1 MTLKAMEACK
11 HLSTLKDMEGVT
23 TMKKKQLMKMH
34 LQFFAESGEGS
45 TPETTETPAIN
56 LDEINEEQLASIKEK
71 FGFKDD
77 DEVNKLIQSKRAS
90 WSKKLEAEKNEAAR
104 LAQLSE
110 EERQQALIQ
119 KEKEEFEAEKEK
131 FRQEQLFIEKGKQL
145 EINGISPGFASRIK
159 GDSAEEILTDVKEFS
174 DYFNKK
180 VHEKVEKEVNE
191 RLAGKTKTRVGGTG
205 ETLTKADIMKVK
217 DSSERQRLI
226 AQNRELF

>member
-1 MTLKAMEACK
+1 
-11 HLSTLKDMEGVT
+11 
-23 TMKKKQLMKMH
+23 MKKKQLMKMH
-34 LQFFAESGEGS
+34 LQYFAEGGEGS
-45 TPETTETPAIN
+45 APETTETPAIN
-56 LDEINEEQLASIKEK
+56 LDELNEEQLASIKEK

-77 DEVNKLIQSKRAS
+77 DDVNKLIQSKHAS

-119 KEKEEFEAEKEK
+119 KEKEEFEAEKAK
-131 FRQEQLFIEKGKQL
+131 FRQDQLFVEKGKQL
-145 EINGISPGFASRIK
+145 VAEGMPAEFANRIV
-159 GDSAEEILTDVKEFS
+159 GDSAEEILADVKALRAEW
-174 DYFNKK
+174 DKAIEAK
-180 VHEKVEKEVNE
+180 VNE

-217 DSSERQRLI
+217 DASERQRLI

>member
-1 MTLKAMEACK
+1 
-11 HLSTLKDMEGVT
+11 
-23 TMKKKQLMKMH
+23 MKKKQLMKMH
-34 LQFFAESGEGS
+34 LQFFAEGGEGS
-45 TPETTETPAIN
+45 ASETTETPAIN
-56 LDEINEEQLASIKEK
+56 LDELNEEQLASIKDK

-77 DEVNKLIQSKRAS
+77 EDVNKIIQSKHAS
-90 WSKKLEAEKNEAAR
+90 WSKKLESEKSEAAR

-119 KEKEEFEAEKEK
+119 KEKEEFEAEKAK
-131 FRQEQLFIEKGKQL
+131 FRQDQLFVEKGKQL
-145 EINGISPGFASRIK
+145 VAEGMPAEFANRIV
-159 GDSAEEILTDVKEFS
+159 GDSAEEILADVKALRAEW
-174 DYFNKK
+174 DKAIEAK
-180 VHEKVEKEVNE
+180 VNE

>member
-1 MTLKAMEACK
+1 
-11 HLSTLKDMEGVT
+11 MEGVT

-34 LQFFAESGEGS
+34 LQFLSEGGEGS
-45 TPETTETPAIN
+45 APETPETPVIN
-56 LDEINEEQLASIKEK
+56 LDELNEEQLASIKDK

-77 DEVNKLIQSKRAS
+77 EDVNKIIQSKHAS
-90 WSKKLEAEKNEAAR
+90 WSKKLESEKSEAAR

-119 KEKEEFEAEKEK
+119 KEKEEFEAEKAK
-131 FRQEQLFIEKGKQL
+131 FRQDQLFVEKGKQL
-145 EINGISPGFASRIK
+145 VAEGMPSEFANRII
-159 GDSAEEILTDVKEFS
+159 GDSAEEILADVKALRAEW
-174 DYFNKK
+174 DKAIEAK
-180 VHEKVEKEVNE
+180 VNE

-205 ETLTKADIMKVK
+205 EALTKADIMKVK

>member
-1 MTLKAMEACK
+1 
-11 HLSTLKDMEGVT
+11 
-23 TMKKKQLMKMH
+23 MKKKQLMKMH
-34 LQFFAESGEGS
+34 LQYFAEGGEGS
-45 TPETTETPAIN
+45 APETTETPAIN
-56 LDEINEEQLASIKEK
+56 LDELNEEQLASIKEK

-77 DEVNKLIQSKRAS
+77 EDVNKLIQSKHAS

-119 KEKEEFEAEKEK
+119 KEKEEFEAEKAK
-131 FRQEQLFIEKGKQL
+131 FRQDQLFVEKGKQL
-145 EINGISPGFASRIK
+145 VAEGMPAEFANRIV
-159 GDSAEEILTDVKEFS
+159 GDSAEEILADVKALRAEW
-174 DYFNKK
+174 DKAIEAK
-180 VHEKVEKEVNE
+180 VNE

>member
-1 MTLKAMEACK
+1 
-11 HLSTLKDMEGVT
+11 
-23 TMKKKQLMKMH
+23 MKKKQLMKMH
-34 LQFFAESGEGS
+34 LQFFAEGGEGS
-45 TPETTETPAIN
+45 APETPAII
-56 LDEINEEQLASIKEK
+56 LDELNEEQLASIKDK

-77 DEVNKLIQSKRAS
+77 EDVNKIIQSKHAS
-90 WSKKLEAEKNEAAR
+90 WSKKLESEKSEAAR

-119 KEKEEFEAEKEK
+119 KEKEEFEAEKAK
-131 FRQEQLFIEKGKQL
+131 FRQDQLFVEKGKQL
-145 EINGISPGFASRIK
+145 VAEGMPSEFANRII
-159 GDSAEEILTDVKEFS
+159 GDSAEEILADVKALRAEW
-174 DYFNKK
+174 DKAIEAK
-180 VHEKVEKEVNE
+180 VNE

>member
-1 MTLKAMEACK
+1 
-11 HLSTLKDMEGVT
+11 
-23 TMKKKQLMKMH
+23 MKKKQLMKMH
-34 LQFFAESGEGS
+34 LQYFAEGGEGS
-45 TPETTETPAIN
+45 APETTETPAIN
-56 LDEINEEQLASIKEK
+56 LDELNEEQLASIKEK

-77 DEVNKLIQSKRAS
+77 DDVNKLIQSKHAS

-119 KEKEEFEAEKEK
+119 KEKEEFEAEKAK
-131 FRQEQLFIEKGKQL
+131 FRQDQLFVEKGKQL
-145 EINGISPGFASRIK
+145 VAEGMPAEFANRIV
-159 GDSAEEILTDVKEFS
+159 GDSAEEILADVKALRAEW
-174 DYFNKK
+174 DKAIEAK
-180 VHEKVEKEVNE
+180 VNE

>member
-1 MTLKAMEACK
+1 METCK

-34 LQFFAESGEGS
+34 LQFFAEGGESS
-45 TPETTETPAIN
+45 TPETTETPAID
-56 LDEINEEQLASIKEK
+56 LDELNEEQLASIKDK

-77 DEVNKLIQSKRAS
+77 EDVNKIIQSKHAS
-90 WSKKLEAEKNEAAR
+90 WSKKLESEKSEAAR

-119 KEKEEFEAEKEK
+119 KEKEEFEAEKAK
-131 FRQEQLFIEKGKQL
+131 FRQDQLFVEKGKQL
-145 EINGISPGFASRIK
+145 VAEGMPAEFANRII
-159 GDSAEEILTDVKEFS
+159 GDSAEEILADVKALRAEW
-174 DYFNKK
+174 DKAIEAK
-180 VHEKVEKEVNE
+180 VNE

-205 ETLTKADIMKVK
+205 EALTKADIMKVK

>member
-1 MTLKAMEACK
+1 
-11 HLSTLKDMEGVT
+11 
-23 TMKKKQLMKMH
+23 MKKKQLMKMH
-34 LQFFAESGEGS
+34 LQYFAEGGEGS
-45 TPETTETPAIN
+45 APETTETPAIN
-56 LDEINEEQLASIKEK
+56 LDELNEEQLASIKEK

-77 DEVNKLIQSKRAS
+77 DDVNKLIQSKHAS

-119 KEKEEFEAEKEK
+119 KEKEEFEAEKAK
-131 FRQEQLFIEKGKQL
+131 FRQDQLFVEKGKQL
-145 EINGISPGFASRIK
+145 VAEGMPAEFANRII
-159 GDSAEEILTDVKEFS
+159 GDSAEEILADVKALRAEW
-174 DYFNKK
+174 DKAIEAK
-180 VHEKVEKEVNE
+180 VNE

-205 ETLTKADIMKVK
+205 EALTKADIMKVK